1 MLGLRK
7 NFAFADNTLKE
18 FVRILTIRGMK
29 FNS

>member
-7 NFAFADNTLKE
+7 NFAFADNILNE
-18 FVRILTIRGMK
+18 FFHILTIRGMK